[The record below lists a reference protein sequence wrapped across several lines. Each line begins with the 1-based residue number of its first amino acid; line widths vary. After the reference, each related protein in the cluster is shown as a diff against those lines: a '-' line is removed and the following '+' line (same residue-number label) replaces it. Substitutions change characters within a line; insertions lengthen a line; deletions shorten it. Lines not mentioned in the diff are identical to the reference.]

1 MKKAKGTKITSKAVT
16 KGLAIGFLSYG
27 LLIGFIYCIFIA
39 ILYSYY
45 QAASITQAKP
55 LLFSF
60 FVATLIGIG
69 IVILN
74 YGVCKLS
81 SIDVLKKAKLSNH
94 LIKKSSSS
102 MGTFFLSMMVIV
114 VLFLNYSLL
123 MTIITEKNAL
133 MYTKLELST
142 SDFSDTTAQAIFE
155 KEVASYE
162 LDKKATLIRTLV
174 IEFAFIVSYITLMP
188 YQEKMLLKYNGTF
201 DDVPD
206 VSTDIV

>member
-1 MKKAKGTKITSKAVT
+1 MKKAKGIKITSKAVT

-74 YGVCKLS
+74 YGDIFPKHDGNCSFILKL
-81 SIDVLKKAKLSNH
+81 
-94 LIKKSSSS
+94 
-102 MGTFFLSMMVIV
+102 F
-114 VLFLNYSLL
+114 
-123 MTIITEKNAL
+123 
-133 MYTKLELST
+133 
-142 SDFSDTTAQAIFE
+142 
-155 KEVASYE
+155 
-162 LDKKATLIRTLV
+162 
-174 IEFAFIVSYITLMP
+174 
-188 YQEKMLLKYNGTF
+188 TF
-201 DDVPD
+201 DDYNN
-206 VSTDIV
+206 

>member
-1 MKKAKGTKITSKAVT
+1 MKKAKGTKISSKAVT

-27 LLIGFIYCIFIA
+27 LLISFIYCVFIA

-45 QAASITQAKP
+45 QSASITQANP

-60 FVATLIGIG
+60 FIALLIGAG

-94 LIKKSSSS
+94 IIKKSSSS

-142 SDFSDTTAQAIFE
+142 SDCSDTTAEAIFQ

-162 LDKKATLIRTLV
+162 LGKKATIIRTLV
-174 IEFAFIVSYITLMP
+174 IEFSFIISYITLMP
-188 YQEKMLLKYNGTF
+188 YQEKMLQKYNGTF
-201 DDVPD
+201 DDVLD

>member
-1 MKKAKGTKITSKAVT
+1 MGRKK
-16 KGLAIGFLSYG
+16 
-27 LLIGFIYCIFIA
+27 
-39 ILYSYY
+39 ILPCRSSY

-60 FVATLIGIG
+60 FVATLIGVG

-142 SDFSDTTAQAIFE
+142 SDFSDTTAQALFE

-162 LDKKATLIRTLV
+162 LDKKATIIRTLV

-201 DDVPD
+201 EDVPD
-206 VSTDIV
+206 ASTDIV

>member
-1 MKKAKGTKITSKAVT
+1 MKKAKGTKVTSKAVT

-45 QAASITQAKP
+45 QAASITQANP

-60 FVATLIGIG
+60 FIATLIGVG

-102 MGTFFLSMMVIV
+102 MGTFFLSLMVIV

-162 LDKKATLIRTLV
+162 LDKKATIIRTLV

-201 DDVPD
+201 EDVPD
-206 VSTDIV
+206 ASTDIV